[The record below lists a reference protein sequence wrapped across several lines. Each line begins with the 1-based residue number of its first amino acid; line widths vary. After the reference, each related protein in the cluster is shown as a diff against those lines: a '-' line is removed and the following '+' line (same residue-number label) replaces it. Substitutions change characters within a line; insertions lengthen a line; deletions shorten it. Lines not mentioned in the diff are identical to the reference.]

1 MSTTPEPTDDADSTT
16 DGTASIPIDDYDEN
30 RQASL
35 LTMKALSRL
44 GLDLPITEPV
54 LRERTPGGDEYVVV
68 VPLGPA
74 IGSGGA
80 KVACMMWGVE
90 EDPDEPITFGIDDR
104 EADTWVEGFP
114 AEEINRWVRPD
125 VDAAYE
131 TYPVERVGE
140 NRFRLVS
147 STDFFDAYDGEGVGV
162 GDDELDGGELDD
174 APAGVVETPDTT
186 LEADDDPMY
195 Y

>member
-1 MSTTPEPTDDADSTT
+1 MSSTPDPTDETDPTTDDAAEIS
-16 DGTASIPIDDYDEN
+16 IDDYDEN
-30 RQASL
+30 RQAGL

-44 GLDLPITEPV
+44 GLDLPINEPV
-54 LRERTPGGDEYVVV
+54 LRERTPAGDGYVVV

-90 EDPDEPITFGIDDR
+90 EDPDQPITFGIDDR
-104 EADTWVEGFP
+104 ETDTWVEGFP
-114 AEEINRWVRPD
+114 AGEINRWVRPD
-125 VDAAYE
+125 VDAPYE

-140 NRFRLVS
+140 NSFRLVA
-147 STDFFDAYDGEGVGV
+147 STDFFDSYDGG
-162 GDDELDGGELDD
+162 GDDSDEGSDE
-174 APAGVVETPDTT
+174 APPGVVESPDTT
-186 LEADDDPMY
+186 LAAGEDPTY

>member
-1 MSTTPEPTDDADSTT
+1 MSSTPEPTDETDTTT
-16 DGTASIPIDDYDEN
+16 DGTAISLDSFDEN
-30 RQASL
+30 RQAGL
-35 LTMKALSRL
+35 LTMKALSTL
-44 GLDLPITEPV
+44 GLHVPINEPV

-90 EDPDEPITFGIDDR
+90 EDPADPITFRIDDR
-104 EADTWVEGFP
+104 ETDTWVEGFP
-114 AEEINRWVRPD
+114 AEEINRWVDPRT
-125 VDAAYE
+125 DADYE
-131 TYPVERVGE
+131 TYPVEKAGE
-140 NRFRLVS
+140 NSFRLVA
-147 STDFFDAYDGEGVGV
+147 STDFFDSYDGECADALYDRPDEASSEAPGV
-162 GDDELDGGELDD
+162 L
-174 APAGVVETPDTT
+174 ETPDTT